1 MDLQV
6 MEKNIHTLAQAL
18 TDFSTII
25 FHLHVIA
32 LLVINVTKTP
42 RSSPAANRI
51 YRGLEVL
58 AGLLTPLAK
67 R

>member
-1 MDLQV
+1 
-6 MEKNIHTLAQAL
+6 MEKHLHTLAQAL

-32 LLVINVTKTP
+32 LFVINVTKTP
-42 RSSPAANRI
+42 RSNSVANHI